1 MLKYKKEAVFDKKQS
16 DKVLWFFFLLM
27 YGLKNVTD
35 RLHETKSQALTLHLI
50 IKARLCG

>member
-1 MLKYKKEAVFDKKQS
+1 
-16 DKVLWFFFLLM
+16 M

-35 RLHETKSQALTLHLI
+35 KLQETKSQALTLHLI

>member
-1 MLKYKKEAVFDKKQS
+1 MLKYKKEAVFDKKQC
-16 DKVLWFFFLLM
+16 DKVLWFFFLM

-35 RLHETKSQALTLHLI
+35 KLQETKSQALTLHLI